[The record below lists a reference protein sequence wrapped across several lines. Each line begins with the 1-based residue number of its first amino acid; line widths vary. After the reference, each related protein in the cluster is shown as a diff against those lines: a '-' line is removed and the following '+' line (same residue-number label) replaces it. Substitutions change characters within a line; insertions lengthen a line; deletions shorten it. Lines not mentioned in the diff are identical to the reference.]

1 MEHKLAIANDIE
13 QYRGHKLRGGGRDL
27 KMYVEWHEK
36 HKATCELRC
45 IFNLHR
51 NRGLF
56 FLNAQCAAV
65 SSP

>member
-13 QYRGHKLRGGGRDL
+13 QYRGHKLRGGGRGL
-27 KMYVEWHEK
+27 KMHVEWHEK
-36 HKATCELRC
+36 HKATSKLRC
-45 IFNLHR
+45 IFNLPR

-56 FLNAQCAAV
+56 CLNAQCAAV